1 MGHPVLVSVVIPT
14 FNRAD
19 FLKEAIESV
28 LKQDLFLERNSSWEW
43 EFWVIDDGSDDETRR
58 VVESFG
64 DRVHYYYQD
73 NRGVSRA
80 RNQGIELSRGEY
92 IAFLDSDD
100 LWKKEK
106 LRMQIEFMEAHPDA
120 QVCCTEETWI
130 RRGVFVN
137 PKKKHKKFSG
147 QIFDKVLPLCLLS
160 LSSAMFKKSL
170 FDEVG
175 VFDENLPACED
186 YDLSIRI
193 AHKYPIFFLP
203 QPLIIK
209 RGGHADQ
216 LSKKYW
222 GMDRFRV
229 AALQKAL
236 DLYLTPQQ
244 RELVEKELVK
254 KCRVL
259 VNGFLKRGKIKDSKP
274 YIELI
279 SRYGGKVMR
288 DEFTSPIKRIS
299 SFDEPV

>member
-1 MGHPVLVSVVIPT
+1 MGHPVLISVVIPAY
-14 FNRAD
+14 NRAG

-28 LKQDLFLERNSSWEW
+28 LEQDFFLKGNSSW
-43 EFWVIDDGSDDETRR
+43 EFWVIDDGSQDETRR

-64 DRVHYYYQD
+64 KKVNYYYQE

-80 RNQGIELSRGEY
+80 RNQGIELSQGEY

-106 LRMQIEFMEAHPDA
+106 LRMQIEFMKAHPDA
-120 QVCCTEETWI
+120 QICCTQETWI

-137 PKKKHKKFSG
+137 QKKKHKKFSG
-147 QIFDKVLPLCLLS
+147 EIFDKVLPLCLLS
-160 LSSAMFKKSL
+160 LSSALFRKSL
-170 FDEVG
+170 FDEIG
-175 VFDENLPACED
+175 VFDEDLPACED

-203 QPLIIK
+203 QALIIK
-209 RGGHADQ
+209 RGGHPDQ
-216 LSKKYW
+216 LSRKYW

-229 AALQKAL
+229 TALQKAL
-236 DLYLTPQQ
+236 EELELTPPQ
-244 RELVEKELVK
+244 RKLVEKELVK

-259 VNGFLKRGKIKDSKP
+259 VNGYLKRGKIKESKP

-279 SRYGGKVMR
+279 SRYGKGIIGE
-288 DEFTSPIKRIS
+288 EFTSPLKRIS
-299 SFDEPV
+299 SFDEPI

>member
-14 FNRAD
+14 YNRAG

-28 LKQDLFLERNSSWEW
+28 LAQDLFLERNSSW

-64 DRVHYYYQD
+64 KKVNYYYQE

-80 RNQGIELSRGEY
+80 RNQGIELAQGEY

-120 QVCCTEETWI
+120 QICCTEETWI
-130 RRGVFVN
+130 RKGVFVN

-147 QIFDKVLPLCLLS
+147 EIFDKVLPLCLLS
-160 LSSAMFKKSL
+160 LSSALFRKSL
-170 FDEVG
+170 FNEIG

-203 QPLIIK
+203 QALIIK
-209 RGGHADQ
+209 RGGHPDQ

-229 AALQKAL
+229 TALQKAL
-236 DLYLTPQQ
+236 ERLDLTPPQ

-259 VNGFLKRGKIKDSKP
+259 VNGFLKRGKIKESQS

-279 SRYGGKVMR
+279 SRYGKGSIE
-288 DEFTSPIKRIS
+288 DEFTDPIKRIS
-299 SFDEPV
+299 SFDEPI